1 MIRGEGQIQ
10 IAAKSGMRP
19 PARFMMVHREQDAKY
34 ECK

>member
-1 MIRGEGQIQ
+1 MIRGDGQIQ

-19 PARFMMVHREQDAKY
+19 PSLVYDGPREQDAKY